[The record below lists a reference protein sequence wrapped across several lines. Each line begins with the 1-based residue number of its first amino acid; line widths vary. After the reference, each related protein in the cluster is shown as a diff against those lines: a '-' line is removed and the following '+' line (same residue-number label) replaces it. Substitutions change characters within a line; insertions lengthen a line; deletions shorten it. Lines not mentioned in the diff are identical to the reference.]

1 MRFVKVLIPFLLVV
15 SVFANIFM
23 YLKWRKN
30 RPIMTIN
37 GAAISQKEVDDY
49 LYNAN
54 GPIVKAI
61 IAKRVLIDQA
71 AKKQNVVPTQAEV
84 DEVFNNQ
91 KEANWQF
98 ARKMAVNPWNET
110 DAKNTIR
117 ESLEMNRLR
126 ALGIK
131 VTDDE
136 IKADYAAQP
145 SAYDTP
151 NKAHCYLA
159 LVLDSAK
166 LDDVK
171 QLMDQNIDPNVI
183 MRNNPSAVRF
193 IGDNNKYTYM
203 QRFGSTDYND
213 VFTMKPGE
221 VKVVTPDDAM
231 KQQGVQAV
239 IVRLIDTVPGH
250 KADIDDAKTKAK
262 ISLNVA
268 AKRMKPEQEFL
279 SDLWRDKVMKT
290 ENPEDERYIE
300 QILLPDHARAAVSAG
315 N

>member
-15 SVFANIFM
+15 SLFANMFM
-23 YLKWRKN
+23 YLRWRKN

-37 GAAISQKEVDDY
+37 GVAISQKEVDDY
-49 LYNAN
+49 LYNAS
-54 GPIVKAI
+54 GPIVKEI

-71 AKKQNVVPTQAEV
+71 AKKENVVPTRAEI
-84 DEVFNNQ
+84 DEVYNNQ
-91 KEANWQF
+91 KEASWQF
-98 ARKMAVNPWNET
+98 ARKMSVNPWNET

-117 ESLEMNRLR
+117 QSLEMNRLR
-126 ALGIK
+126 AIGIK

-136 IKADYAAQP
+136 IKADYDAQP
-145 SAYDTP
+145 GAYDAP
-151 NKAHCYLA
+151 NKARCYLA
-159 LVLDSAK
+159 LVLNSAK
-166 LDDVK
+166 LDGIK

-183 MRNNPSAVRF
+183 MRNNPSDVQF
-193 IGDNNKYTYM
+193 LGDNNKYTYM

-231 KQQGVQAV
+231 KQQGVQAM
-239 IVRLIDTVPGH
+239 IVRLIDIVPGH
-250 KADIDDAKTKAK
+250 KADINDAKTKAK

-268 AKRMKPEQEFL
+268 AKRMKPEQEYL
-279 SDLWRDKVMKT
+279 SDLWRNKEMKC
-290 ENPEDERYIE
+290 ENPDDERYIE
-300 QILLPDHARAAVSAG
+300 MMLFPDHARAASSTR